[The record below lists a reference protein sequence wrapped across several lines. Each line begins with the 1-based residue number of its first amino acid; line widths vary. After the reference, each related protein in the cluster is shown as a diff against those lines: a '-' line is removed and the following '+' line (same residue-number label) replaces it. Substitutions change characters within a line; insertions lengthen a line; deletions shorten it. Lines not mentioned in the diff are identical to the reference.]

1 MRVAVL
7 GAGAIGAYVGAALA
21 RGGTDVHLIARGENL
36 DAMRRNGVKVLSD
49 RGDFEARPPATDDPA
64 EIGPVDFVFLG
75 LKANSY
81 ATCGN
86 LLEPLLDDHTA
97 VIAAQNGIPWWY
109 FHGVDGPYAG
119 RQIETVDPGGAVTRV
134 IPPER
139 AIGCVVYAGTE
150 LEAPGVVRH
159 LEGTRFTI
167 GEPNRTMSDRCRVFS
182 EAMIEGGLKCPI
194 EQDVRDEIWV
204 KLMGNVAFNPL
215 SALTRSTMA
224 QICRHDD
231 TRQLVANMMG
241 ETLEIAEAVGAQPQI
256 LIQKRL
262 AGAERVGEHK
272 TSTLQDLEAG
282 KPLELA
288 AIIGA
293 VGELA
298 GLTGMEARALRA
310 IDAAGPLLA
319 QPLGLSDAAWA
330 PTAATRGRSTRAGPP
345 RPRTPPRRSM
355 PPRSAP
361 ALPRRARRARAAAR
375 R

>member
-1 MRVAVL
+1 MASMRAMKVAVV

-21 RGGTDVHLIARGENL
+21 RGGTDVHLLARGANL
-36 DAMRRNGVKVLSD
+36 EAMQRNGVKVLSD
-49 RGDFEARPPATDDPA
+49 RGDFEAKPPATDDPA
-64 EIGPVDFVFLG
+64 EIGPVDFIFLG

-81 ATCGN
+81 ASAGP
-86 LLEPLLDDHTA
+86 LLEPLMHADTA

-109 FHGVDGPYAG
+109 FHGMSGPYAG

-134 IPPER
+134 IPPQR

-167 GEPNRTMSDRCRVFS
+167 GEPDGTMSERTRIFS
-182 EAMIEGGLKCPI
+182 EAMIAGGLKCPV
-194 EQDVRDEIWV
+194 ESEVREEIWV

-224 QICRHDD
+224 GICRHDNA
-231 TRQLVANMMG
+231 RQLVARMMS
-241 ETLEIAEAVGAQPQI
+241 ETLEIAEAVGAHPHI
-256 LIQKRL
+256 SIEKRL

-272 TSTLQDLEAG
+272 TSTLQDLEAN

-293 VGELA
+293 VVELA
-298 GLTGMEARALRA
+298 DLTG
-310 IDAAGPLLA
+310 IDAPCLRTVEAASSLLA
-319 QPLGLSDAAWA
+319 ESLGLSDAA
-330 PTAATRGRSTRAGPP
+330 
-345 RPRTPPRRSM
+345 
-355 PPRSAP
+355 
-361 ALPRRARRARAAAR
+361 
-375 R
+375 